1 MVVSIMMYTCL
12 KAKRSVRPCI
22 LLSFK
27 RFFIPSQ
34 FIFIIATYVLINM
47 ALTIKV
53 VPEDYPKLE
62 QVKIRFNPSKL
73 DLIPS
78 KIIWSSTS
86 KLFTYL
92 FMHFCKFSSSSSRLL
107 PKSNLS
113 YVSNSPKRKLCV
125 FSRSRFMFSLL
136 LYL

>member
-78 KIIWSSTS
+78 KII
-86 KLFTYL
+86 
-92 FMHFCKFSSSSSRLL
+92 
-107 PKSNLS
+107 
-113 YVSNSPKRKLCV
+113 
-125 FSRSRFMFSLL
+125 
-136 LYL
+136 